1 MHSCQ
6 EEYNRQ
12 RSTHGNIF
20 PPRLPHYHDSE
31 DVLRPG
37 LVVQPVCGVDDP
49 RTRIDP
55 EQSHTGRVYA
65 SVDGEAETGT
75 LVHVWSSNPQQLR
88 VDRHV
93 LRDADIISRLWEDWG
108 IVVAVL
114 DADEHLSDKETG
126 AESERSKVGTE

>member
-6 EEYNRQ
+6 EEHNRQ
-12 RSTHGNIF
+12 GSTGGNIF

-31 DVLRPG
+31 DVLCPG

-49 RTRIDP
+49 RAGIDP
-55 EQSHTGRVYA
+55 EQSHAGRVYA
-65 SVDGEAETGT
+65 AIDGEAEAGT
-75 LVHVWSSNPQQLR
+75 LVHVWGSNPQQLH
-88 VDRHV
+88 VNRHV

-108 IVVAVL
+108 VVVAVL

-126 AESERSKVGTE
+126 AESEKSKAGTE